1 MTLLSLVLAT
11 TVALVTTGTNVTT
24 KVTHR
29 PLPER
34 GICQHQGSH
43 RKLHIQGNTLEGLM
57 AAAKDGAEMVEF
69 DLVRLG
75 PMKYGLQHDKS
86 QKILTTFDQV
96 LAALPYEGL
105 YINVH
110 CYGNKTQIYEVA
122 GMIRDSGRLHQAFIC
137 SNLRQIDWARQ
148 AVPEIMTC
156 NIERPGPRN
165 RDWTDAE
172 NQKFIDDSIAHKCQF
187 LQLSRPWTKDWS
199 DKAHAAGIK
208 VIYFKS
214 DDRSEFPELF
224 ARGIDFIMTDSVAPQ
239 KQ

>member
-1 MTLLSLVLAT
+1 MSVLSLLFAAS
-11 TVALVTTGTNVTT
+11 VAIVNVGTNGVTP
-24 KVTHR
+24 KVHR

-34 GICQHQGSH
+34 GVCQHQGAH
-43 RKLHIQGNTLEGLM
+43 RKLHVQGNTLVALM
-57 AAAKDGAEMVEF
+57 EAARDGAEMVEF
-69 DLVRLG
+69 DLVRMG

-86 QKILTTFDQV
+86 QKIISTFDEV

-110 CYGNKTQIYEVA
+110 CYGDRAQIREIA

-137 SNLRQIDWARQ
+137 SNLRQIDWARE
-148 AVPEIMTC
+148 AVPEILTC
-156 NIERPGPRN
+156 NIQRPGPRN

-214 DDRSEFPELF
+214 DDRSKFPELF
-224 ARGIDFIMTDSVAPQ
+224 ARGIDFIMTDSVANP
-239 KQ
+239 